1 MSELLTAHEAA
12 LLLGISYDAFHKR
25 TQRDESAPKPVRI
38 VGRTYLWA
46 ADDIEQW
53 NEEQ

>member
-1 MSELLTAHEAA
+1 VSELLTAHEAA

-25 TQRDESAPKPVRI
+25 TQRDKRAPKPVRI
-38 VGRTYLWA
+38 VGRTFLWD
-46 ADDIEQW
+46 ADDIKHW